1 MNADMTDLLDGER
14 PLRLDSVKW
23 PSDLRVLVLAPHPD
37 DFDAIGVTLRI
48 LRDNGNPIHVV
59 VVCSSASG
67 VQDEFCSPPTAKV
80 KAAIREREQEDSCR
94 FFGLP
99 PSQLTFLRLE
109 EDEAGHLA
117 ETEANLERLTQC
129 VLDRCPN
136 LVFLPHG
143 NDTNL
148 GHQRTYAMFRR
159 IASEAGC
166 PIAAFLNRD
175 PKTIDMRHDAYTV
188 FGDEEAEWKAKLLRC
203 HCSQHQRNLNTRGH
217 GFDERILRVDRENA
231 GKHLETDGH
240 AEIFEIEFFGQEEE

>member
-1 MNADMTDLLDGER
+1 MSADMTDLLDGER
-14 PLRLDSVKW
+14 PLCLNSVKW

-37 DFDAIGVTLRI
+37 DFDAIGVTLRM

-59 VVCSSASG
+59 VVCASANG
-67 VQDEFCSPPTAKV
+67 VQDEFCSPPTAEV
-80 KAAIREREQEDSCR
+80 KAAIRGREQEDSCR

-99 PSQLTFLRLE
+99 PSHLTFLRLE
-109 EDEAGHLA
+109 EDGDGHVA

-129 VLDRCPN
+129 VLDRRPN

-175 PKTIDMRHDAYTV
+175 PKTIDMRHDAYTA
-188 FGDEEAEWKAKLLRC
+188 FGDEEAEWKAKLLCLHR
-203 HCSQHQRNLNTRGH
+203 SQHQRNLSTRGH

-231 GKHLETDGH
+231 GKYLETDGY
-240 AEIFEIEFFGQEEE
+240 AEVFEIEFFGQ